1 MEARKVIVGLLV
13 MAVLVSGVG
22 LVTAYDASA
31 PYSNFVE
38 WEVSSDTAFTV
49 LVGGAQ
55 TKCVFQP
62 ASKTETLV
70 QPVGQSDGTPMF
82 TVTNAGNCNLDLKCN
97 LTSAKPSWATIL
109 VNDAYDS
116 GAADEFGVD
125 TSLQTF
131 NQTVG
136 TGETSPM
143 YLWSNVTDAPVGTG
157 VDATHNRTIQIV
169 SVAS

>member
-1 MEARKVIVGLLV
+1 MEARKAIVGLLV

-31 PYSNFVE
+31 PYPNYVE

-49 LVGGAQ
+49 SVAAGE

-62 ASKTETLV
+62 ASKTETYV
-70 QPVGQSDGTPMF
+70 EPSGQSSGVPIF
-82 TVTNAGNCNLDLKCN
+82 TVTNAGNVNLDLKCN
-97 LTSAKPSWATIL
+97 LTSAKPSWAVIM
-109 VNDAYDS
+109 VNDEYVNS
-116 GAADEFGVD
+116 TADEFGAD

-131 NQTVG
+131 NSTVG
-136 TGETSPM
+136 TGEVSPM
-143 YLWSNVTDAPVGTG
+143 YLWTNVTDAPAGTG

-169 SVAS
+169 SAAS